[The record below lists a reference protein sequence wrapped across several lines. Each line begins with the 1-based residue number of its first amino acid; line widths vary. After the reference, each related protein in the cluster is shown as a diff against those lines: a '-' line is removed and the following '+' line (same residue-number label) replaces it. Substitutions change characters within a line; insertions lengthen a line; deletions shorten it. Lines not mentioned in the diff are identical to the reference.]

1 MNQMKSVVCEA
12 PGKLRLGFRP
22 IPTAAGDDVL
32 LRVRRIGVCGTDMH
46 IFRGTQPF
54 LAYPRVMGHE
64 LSGEVVTAPASS
76 GLVPGDEVFVMPYL
90 SCGACVACRK
100 GKTNC
105 CTRIQV
111 LGVHRDGGMAE
122 YLAVPAQFVLKTEGI
137 SLDDAAMLEFLA
149 IGMHAVRRGA
159 VAAGQRVLVVGA
171 GPIGVAVALFASLKG
186 AQVTVLDARAD
197 RLGFCKDVL
206 HVAHIVTAG
215 AGDAEALAAV
225 TGGDF
230 FDAVFDATGNI
241 KAMERGLDFVAH
253 GGTYVLVSIVPE
265 RISFADP
272 EFHKRETT
280 LLGSRN
286 ATVDDFRD
294 VLAAMK
300 AGLVPTRAMNTHR
313 TTLDEFVDA
322 LPRWMDPA
330 SGVIKAIVEV

>member
-1 MNQMKSVVCEA
+1 MSQMKSVVCVA
-12 PGKLRLGFRP
+12 PGELRLGEVP
-22 IPTAAGDDVL
+22 IPTAAANEVL

-54 LAYPRVMGHE
+54 LQYPRVMGHE
-64 LSGEVVTAPASS
+64 LSGEVVTAPDGS
-76 GLVPGDEVFVMPYL
+76 GLAAGDQVFVMPYL
-90 SCGACVACRK
+90 SCGECVACRK

-105 CTRIQV
+105 CKNIQV

-122 YLAVPAQFVLKTEGI
+122 YLTVPAQFVLKSEGI

-171 GPIGVAVALFASLKG
+171 GPIGVALALFASLKG
-186 AQVTVLDARAD
+186 GEVTVLDTRAD

-206 HVAHIVTAG
+206 KVAHTVMAG
-215 AGDAEALAAV
+215 EGDTDALREI
-225 TGGDF
+225 TRGDF
-230 FDAVFDATGNI
+230 FDVVFDATGNI

-280 LLGSRN
+280 LMGSRN
-286 ATVDDFRD
+286 ATVDDFRE

-300 AGLVPTRAMNTHR
+300 AGLVPTLAMNTHR
-313 TTLDEFVDA
+313 TTLDEFIDT
-322 LPRWMDPA
+322 LPTWMDPA

>member
-1 MNQMKSVVCEA
+1 MNQMKSIVCEG
-12 PGKLRLGFRP
+12 PGELRLRLGP
-22 IPTAAGDDVL
+22 VPTAAAGEVL

-46 IFRGTQPF
+46 IFRGTQPY

-64 LSGEVVTAPASS
+64 LSGEVVTAPAGS
-76 GLVPGDEVFVMPYL
+76 GLLPGDGVFVMPYL
-90 SCGACVACRK
+90 SCGDCVACRK

-122 YLAVPAQFVLKTEGI
+122 YLAVPAAFVLKTEGI

-171 GPIGVAVALFASLKG
+171 GPIGVAVALFSALAG
-186 AQVTVLDARAD
+186 AEVTVLDARAD

-206 HVAHIVTAG
+206 HVAHAVTAG
-215 AGDAEALAAV
+215 EGDREQLAAI

-265 RISFADP
+265 RLSFADP

-286 ATVDDFRD
+286 ATVDDFRA

-313 TTLDEFVDA
+313 ATLDEFIDA